1 MSVRKRQ
8 FSPDRTDYGRRFPP
22 DGEECFGL
30 SHAAAGADGVLCQ
43 AVDAADLNK
52 V

>member
-8 FSPDRTDYGRRFPP
+8 FSPDRTDYGRCFPAGRGGVHRF
-22 DGEECFGL
+22 
-30 SHAAAGADGVLCQ
+30 AACRGRADGILRQ
-43 AVDAADLNK
+43 AADAADLNK

>member
-8 FSPDRTDYGRRFPP
+8 FSPDRTDYGRCFPAE
-22 DGEECFGL
+22 GEERFGL
-30 SHAAAGADGVLCQ
+30 PHAAAGRMGSWCQ
-43 AVDAADLNK
+43 AADAADLNK